1 MGNSKSALK
10 ANFEDVQYALKH
22 EDSYFFINTLTHD
35 KQDCLIPH
43 TVDAGAEERVINEL
57 MNKGHFSFIVI
68 IYGENANDPHVD
80 SKYKQLVSLGF
91 QNVYVYG
98 GGLFEW
104 LLLGEIY
111 GVDEFP
117 RTRQKCDILRY
128 KAKKS
133 LGIPMLE
140 FHPSKF

>member
-1 MGNSKSALK
+1 MGNTKSALK

-22 EDSYFFINTLTHD
+22 EDSYFFINTLSLD
-35 KQDCLIPH
+35 KQECLIPR
-43 TVDAGAEERVINEL
+43 TLDANSEERVITDL
-57 MNKGHFSFIVI
+57 MNRGQFAFAII

-80 SKYKQLVSLGF
+80 NKYKQLVSLGF
-91 QNVYVYG
+91 QNVYIYG

-117 RTRQKCDILRY
+117 RTRHKCDILRY

-140 FHPSKF
+140 FHHS